1 MFQERKP
8 DGPLLGIGAS
18 LQAIRESAGISR
30 RKMEMTANIG
40 QSVLGRIENGRAACS
55 SRTMHAYLEACGV
68 DFAELLATAIKGS
81 EKAEKPKAGRPKKK
95 GYDHSLLPP
104 MDWDWNE
111 MEGCW
116 KAVEVMN
123 GHQKTYRVWDDGKAT
138 MKAGVRENEGEKV
151 WHGALDKDGAIY
163 LINDWRFYDGYQL
176 PT

>member
-81 EKAEKPKAGRPKKK
+81 EKAEKPKSGRPKKK

-104 MDWDWNE
+104 MTWSWREDL
-111 MEGCW
+111 GCW
-116 KAVEVMN
+116 HAMEMMKGDMKYYFVYE
-123 GHQKTYRVWDDGKAT
+123 DGTAR
-138 MKAGVRENEGEKV
+138 RENAD
-151 WHGALDKDGAIY
+151 GAKAAVNGGTDKDSAIK
-163 LINDWRFYDGYQL
+163 LVNDWRFYHGWQL
-176 PT
+176 

>member
-68 DFAELLATAIKGS
+68 DLAELLATAIKGS

-104 MDWDWNE
+104 MTWSWREDL
-111 MEGCW
+111 GCW
-116 KAVEVMN
+116 HAMEMMKGDMKYYFVYE
-123 GHQKTYRVWDDGKAT
+123 DGTAR
-138 MKAGVRENEGEKV
+138 RENAD
-151 WHGALDKDGAIY
+151 GAKAAVNGGTDKDSAIK
-163 LINDWRFYDGYQL
+163 LVNDWRFYHGWQL
-176 PT
+176 

>member
-81 EKAEKPKAGRPKKK
+81 EKAEKPKAGRPKGK
-95 GYDHSLLPP
+95 GFDHSLLPP
-104 MDWDWNE
+104 MTWSWREDL
-111 MEGCW
+111 GCW
-116 KAVEVMN
+116 HAMEMMKGDMKYYFVYE
-123 GHQKTYRVWDDGKAT
+123 DGTAR
-138 MKAGVRENEGEKV
+138 RENAD
-151 WHGALDKDGAIY
+151 GAKAAVNGGTDKDSAIK
-163 LINDWRFYDGYQL
+163 LVNDWRFYHGWQL
-176 PT
+176 